1 MSAEAIM
8 AIRAVGIAAR
18 RLQTVCADLA
28 DGMKPAAGVEADR
41 RADPPCPDTGTDA
54 VGNAGPR

>member
-1 MSAEAIM
+1 M

-18 RLQTVCADLA
+18 RLQTVCAALA
-28 DGMKPAAGVEADR
+28 DGMKPAAGVEAVR

-54 VGNAGPR
+54 VGDAGPR